1 MITGSSQG
9 HLTLTP
15 HMAQVFDA
23 RPRPAPIHNLT
34 LRRDFL
40 KPGLGHVQCEDAEMT
55 LCFDHKMAL

>member
-1 MITGSSQG
+1 
-9 HLTLTP
+9 
-15 HMAQVFDA
+15 MAQVFDASRPGSA